1 MYRAY
6 YGTPGCGEPR
16 GLEKDRWPFKEFVD
30 LPQALLWAQ
39 SVVRRGA
46 AVISIDGDDGTRL
59 SRTDIA
65 SCLRR
70 ALG

>member
-6 YGTPGCGEPR
+6 YGTHGCGEPR
-16 GLEKDRWPFKEFVD
+16 GLDRDRWAFKEFVD
-30 LPQALLWAQ
+30 LPEALLWARR
-39 SVVRRGA
+39 VVMRGG

-65 SCLRR
+65 ACLRR
-70 ALG
+70 ALD